1 MLISFDTNTGFASL
15 VQQFTNCAPTRQS
28 RVSLVEYTEW
38 KQSYIFDRLRGLRFG
53 QSFCNHFNITDNR
66 IYYDS
71 NAVRCEQ
78 LIVKD
83 WVNAS
88 N

>member
-1 MLISFDTNTGFASL
+1 MLISFNTHAGFASM
-15 VQQFTNCAPTRQS
+15 VQQFADCKPTRQG
-28 RVSLVEYTEW
+28 RVSYQEYTAW
-38 KQSYIFDRLRGLRFG
+38 KRSYIFDRLRGLRLG

-83 WVNAS
+83 WVDAQN
-88 N
+88 